1 MTSPLIEKWS
11 ISQMAQLFNMCRKTV
26 SKRLKEM
33 EIKPVGK
40 LKGYDVYASDQVGPA
55 LFGNTE
61 LSDLHDPEKMTPKD
75 RKDWFQAENERLDFE
90 LRESQLCETEDVRR
104 TLNTVVQVLI
114 QACETLP
121 DHLER
126 KCALPPKALTAVE
139 NVVNDI
145 RQSLYHQLKHAL
157 RNE

>member
-1 MTSPLIEKWS
+1 MASPLIEKWN
-11 ISQMAQLFNMCRKTV
+11 ISQMAQLFSMDRKTV
-26 SKRLKEM
+26 AKRLKEA
-33 EIKPVGK
+33 EVKPAEK

-55 LFGNTE
+55 LFGSTE
-61 LSDLHDPEKMTPKD
+61 LSNLHDPEQMTPKD
-75 RKDWFQAENERLDFE
+75 RKDWFQAENERLNFE
-90 LRESQLCETEDVRR
+90 EREGLLCEAEDVRR

-139 NVVNDI
+139 NVVNDV